1 MKIIKTTL
9 CIFLCIIMLASCSTT
24 DNTDY
29 FRQHI
34 EQTNS
39 QIPDNM
45 RYLPALLADFENTD
59 SIKFTVMDNTVAYSL
74 DTAIEGKSGFTYSN
88 LNAHIRVHNDNVA
101 TVISALSMSFGE
113 DDITKAVKHECKGV
127 TYAITYGIRPDTNET
142 SLNVIY
148 PLSEFVSANYAVT
161 VDGNEDMNEK
171 TLDKICKDL
180 GMIKL

>member
-1 MKIIKTTL
+1 MKTL
-9 CIFLCIIMLASCSTT
+9 KIALSVILCLVMLAACGTT
-24 DNTDY
+24 DNTEY

-45 RYLPALLADFENTD
+45 RYLPALLAKHENTD
-59 SIKFTVMDNTVAYSL
+59 EIKFTVMDNTVAYSL
-74 DTAIEGKSGFTYSN
+74 ENTVEGKSGFTYSN

-101 TVISALSMSFGE
+101 TIIGALSMSFGD
-113 DDITKAVKHECKGV
+113 DDITKAVKHEYKDV
-127 TYAITYGIRPDTNET
+127 TYAITYETRPDTNVT

-148 PLSEFVSANYAVT
+148 PLSEFVSAYFTVT
-161 VDGNEDMNEK
+161 IDGNEDMEEK

-180 GMIKL
+180 EMIKL

>member
-1 MKIIKTTL
+1 MKIFKTV
-9 CIFLCIIMLASCSTT
+9 LCIILCIVMLAACSTT

-45 RYLPALLADFENTD
+45 RYLPALLADCENPD
-59 SIKFTVMDNTVAYSL
+59 EIKFSVMDNTVAYSL
-74 DTAIEGKSGFTYSN
+74 DTAVEGKSGFTYSN

-101 TVISALSMSFGE
+101 TIIGALSMSFGD
-113 DDITKAVKHECKGV
+113 DDITKAVKHEYKDV
-127 TYAITYGIRPDTNET
+127 TYAITYESRPDTDTTN
-142 SLNVIY
+142 LNVIY
-148 PLSEFVSANYAVT
+148 PLSEFVSAYFTVT
-161 VDGNEDMNEK
+161 LDGNENMEEK

-180 GMIKL
+180 EMIKL

>member
-1 MKIIKTTL
+1 MKTL
-9 CIFLCIIMLASCSTT
+9 KIALSVILCLVMLAACGTT
-24 DNTDY
+24 DNTEY

-45 RYLPALLADFENTD
+45 RYLPALLAKYENTD
-59 SIKFTVMDNTVAYSL
+59 EIKFTVMDNTVAYSI
-74 DTAIEGKSGFTYSN
+74 DTAVEGKSGFTYSN

-101 TVISALSMSFGE
+101 TIIGALSMSFGD
-113 DDITKAVKHECKGV
+113 DDITKAVKHEYKDV
-127 TYAITYGIRPDTNET
+127 TYAITYETRPDTNVT

-148 PLSEFVSANYAVT
+148 PLSEFVSAYFTVT
-161 VDGNEDMNEK
+161 IDGNEDMDEK

-180 GMIKL
+180 EMIKL

>member
-1 MKIIKTTL
+1 MKTL
-9 CIFLCIIMLASCSTT
+9 KIALSVILCLVMLAACSTT

-34 EQTNS
+34 EQTNF

-45 RYLPALLADFENTD
+45 RYLPALLAKYENTD
-59 SIKFTVMDNTVAYSL
+59 EIRFTVMDNTVAYSL
-74 DTAIEGKSGFTYSN
+74 ENTVEGKSGFTYSN

-101 TVISALSMSFGE
+101 TVIGALSMSFGD
-113 DDITKAVKHECKGV
+113 DDITKAVKHEYKDV
-127 TYAITYGIRPDTNET
+127 TYAITYETRPDTNVT

-148 PLSEFVSANYAVT
+148 PLSEFVSAYFTVT
-161 VDGNEDMNEK
+161 IDGNEDMEEK

-180 GMIKL
+180 EMIKL